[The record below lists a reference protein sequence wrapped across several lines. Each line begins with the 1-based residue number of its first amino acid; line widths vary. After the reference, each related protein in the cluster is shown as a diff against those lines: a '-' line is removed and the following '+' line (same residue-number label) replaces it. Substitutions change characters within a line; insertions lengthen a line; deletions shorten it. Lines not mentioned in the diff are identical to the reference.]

1 MRGKPMAQA
10 SEIETDHPMSA
21 YTFDPF
27 TRHQFYAD
35 VNRSLVEHAIALVD
49 AARPAGETVR
59 IVELA
64 SGTGAVTAQI
74 LDALARRGRPTEVVG
89 VEPSLDAIHVAER
102 ELHGRPVSFIQGD
115 AADLHRAGVAADAMF
130 FCNAIH
136 LVPDKDAAVATIVET
151 LRPGGFFAIN
161 SSFYEGAYAEG
172 SERFYRLWIR
182 RAVGWLRQHHPD
194 VRIEHHGRTEAMR
207 WLTPAQYADLLRRQ
221 GLETAYEQVD
231 LALMPLRAWQDIGRY
246 SLFIEGALPG
256 VPIPI
261 GADALE
267 ASAAQA
273 FTELD
278 LETVPRNWLQMVA
291 RKLDG
296 PR

>member
-1 MRGKPMAQA
+1 
-10 SEIETDHPMSA
+10 
-21 YTFDPF
+21 
-27 TRHQFYAD
+27 
-35 VNRSLVEHAIALVD
+35 VD
-49 AARPAGETVR
+49 AARPAGEAVR

-74 LDALARRGRPTEVVG
+74 LDALARRGRPATVVG
-89 VEPSLDAIHVAER
+89 VEPSLAAIHVAR
-102 ELHGRPVSFIQGD
+102 RDLAGRPVEFIQGES
-115 AADLHRAGVAADAMF
+115 ADLPRAGTAVDAIF

-161 SSFYEGAYAEG
+161 SSFYEGAYADD
-172 SERFYRLWIR
+172 SARFYRLWIR
-182 RAVGWLRQHHPD
+182 RAVGWLREHAPE
-194 VRIEHHGRTEAMR
+194 VRIEHHGRTAAMR
-207 WLTPAQYADLLRRQ
+207 WLTPADYGELLARQ

-231 LALMPLRAWQDIGRY
+231 RVLMPLRAWQDIGRY

-256 VPIPI
+256 VPVPI

-273 FTELD
+273 FAELALD
-278 LETVPRNWLQMVA
+278 SVPRNWLQIVA
-291 RKLDG
+291 RKLPG
-296 PR
+296 SPRVAH

>member
-1 MRGKPMAQA
+1 MAQA
-10 SEIETDHPMSA
+10 SEIDMDSRVSA

-27 TRHQFYAD
+27 TRHQFYED
-35 VNRSLVEHAIALVD
+35 VNRSLVEHAIGLVD

-64 SGTGAVTAQI
+64 SGTGAVTTQI
-74 LDALARRGRPTEVVG
+74 LDALARRGRPAEVVG
-89 VEPSLDAIHVAER
+89 VEPSPAAIHVAEQQLR
-102 ELHGRPVSFIQGD
+102 GRPVHFIQGD
-115 AADLHRAGVAADAMF
+115 AADLPRAGAAVDAIF

-161 SSFYEGAYAEG
+161 SSFYEGAYADD
-172 SERFYRLWIR
+172 SFRFYRLWIR
-182 RAVGWLRQHHPD
+182 RAVGWLREHAPNA
-194 VRIEHHGRTEAMR
+194 RIEHHGRTTAMR
-207 WLTPAQYADLLRRQ
+207 WLTPDQYFELLRRQ

-231 LALMPLRAWQDIGRY
+231 RVQMPLRAWQDIGRY

-273 FTELD
+273 FAELG
-278 LETVPRNWLQMVA
+278 LESVPRNWLQIVA
-291 RKLDG
+291 RKVTQT
-296 PR
+296 PSPSY